1 MTFVDTLV
9 RIHYVELGYLPNL
22 PYHMITDE
30 EMVNAFIG
38 PGNYFDSVYYCPGK
52 SVEKEY
58 NNLRTYIA
66 NLLAAYLDDNSEV
79 TTIPNW
85 IYGYML
91 GNVITYTSDAED
103 IIYLYQL
110 NNLIPKESYDIFS
123 EELAA
128 SCLAV
133 SKAWIAKLTSSKL
146 ARVPTPFGEP
156 HVIKSL
162 RLSAVNV

>member
-30 EMVNAFIG
+30 EMIDAFIG
-38 PGNYFDSVYYCPGK
+38 DGNYFDSVYYCPGE
-52 SVEKEY
+52 SVQKEY
-58 NNLRTYIA
+58 DALRTYISGV
-66 NLLAAYLDDNSEV
+66 LTDYLSGTGDV
-79 TTIPNW
+79 TKIPSW
-85 IYGYML
+85 IYAYML

-103 IIYLYQL
+103 ITYLYQL
-110 NNLIPKESYDIFS
+110 NNLIPETSYDIFS
-123 EELAA
+123 EQLAS
-128 SCLAV
+128 SCLEV
-133 SKAWIAKLTSSKL
+133 SKAWIAKLTSSDS

-162 RLSAVNV
+162 RLSAATV